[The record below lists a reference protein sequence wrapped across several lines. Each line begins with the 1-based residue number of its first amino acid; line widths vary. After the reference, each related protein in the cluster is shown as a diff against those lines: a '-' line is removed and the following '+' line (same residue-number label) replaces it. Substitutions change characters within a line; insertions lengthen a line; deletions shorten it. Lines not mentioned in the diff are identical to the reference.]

1 LEWVSGYETATWAK
15 VLAYMSV
22 ITHFESFAKGVL
34 DIKDTIFYLT
44 VIFVG
49 LFFTTRSMESLRW
62 RS

>member
-1 LEWVSGYETATWAK
+1 

-34 DIKDTIFYLT
+34 DSKDAVFYLT
-44 VIFVG
+44 VIFLG
-49 LFFTTRSMESLRW
+49 LFFTARSMESLRW